1 MRTPAALVLS
11 LILCSVSFAQ
21 DEEVAAEPVA
31 ESAAESAPKADSDE
45 MQVIMKPKQ
54 TPAPKKKASKKKKSG
69 KESKTAKAQDPA
81 KRDKETS
88 LRYLTNGNSR
98 FVKKNFRSDGR
109 SPADRERGLEGQ
121 TPHSAILAS
130 SDSRVVP
137 EIIFDQ
143 GLGEVFSVRTLS
155 ESIDDAVIASLEYA
169 VDKLK
174 VPLLVVLGNSDD
186 ALMKLRSQEDSSDL
200 SDGIKDLI
208 DAIDPRLKTL
218 KRESPSPSYDVEA
231 TLNADAIA
239 RELTRKSSII
249 KSAVESGRLTIKSAL
264 YRINTGRVTFY

>member
-1 MRTPAALVLS
+1 MKTTAALILS
-11 LILCSVSFAQ
+11 LLFCSVSFAQ
-21 DEEVAAEPVA
+21 GEAA
-31 ESAAESAPKADSDE
+31 APTPEADSATDSSG
-45 MQVIMKPKQ
+45 MTVIMKPKLEKK
-54 TPAPKKKASKKKKSG
+54 AKVSKKKSKKKKSD
-69 KESKTAKAQDPA
+69 SNSAKTAEPV
-81 KRDKETS
+81 KRDAETS

-109 SPADRERGLEGQ
+109 SSSDRERGLEGEN
-121 TPHSAILAS
+121 PHSAILAS

-143 GLGEVFSVRTLS
+143 GLGEIYTVRTLS
-155 ESIDDAVIASLEYA
+155 ASLDEAVIASIEYA
-169 VDKLK
+169 VDKLN

-186 ALMKLRSQEDSSDL
+186 ALMKIRSNEDSSAL
-200 SDGIKDLI
+200 SDGVKDLA

-218 KRESPSPSYDVEA
+218 KRESPSPSYEIEA

-239 RELTRKSSII
+239 RELSRKSSII
-249 KSAVESGRLTIKSAL
+249 KSAVESGRLKIKSAL